1 MALHTLIKPI
11 LLRNGIR
18 RQSTAATR
26 QKIRNPKRGGQNLS
40 NRHAR
45 LELSL
50 RGRTALES
58 QKEELERTTTSGPSL
73 ARATGGGGAQT
84 FRGIVIPVKP
94 REPASDEC
102 CMSGC
107 AVCVY
112 DLYEES
118 LTAYKDSVAKVK
130 GTLTSMGVPENDW
143 PGSLTEGGNSIP
155 RKKDVT
161 LSAFEE
167 MERRLEAKRKG
178 AVEGSPP
185 SS

>member
-1 MALHTLIKPI
+1 MLLNTLIKNN
-11 LLRNGIR
+11 LLPRNANR
-18 RQSTAATR
+18 WYSAATR
-26 QKIRNPKRGGQNLS
+26 QHIRNPTRGGQNLS
-40 NRHAR
+40 NRYAR

-50 RGRTALES
+50 RGKTALES
-58 QKEELERTTTSGPSL
+58 QKEEFERSTLAGPATTASST
-73 ARATGGGGAQT
+73 TNVQT
-84 FRGIVIPVKP
+84 FRGIVVPMKP

-130 GTLTSMGVPENDW
+130 ATLTSMGVPEQEW
-143 PGSLTEGGNSIP
+143 PGTLREAGNGNRTT
-155 RKKDVT
+155 RKADVT

-167 MERRLEAKRKG
+167 MERRLEAKRLG
-178 AVEGSPP
+178 A
-185 SS
+185 SSS

>member
-1 MALHTLIKPI
+1 MALHTLIKPT
-11 LLRNGIR
+11 LLRSSIR

-26 QKIRNPKRGGQNLS
+26 QQIRNPKRGGQNLS

-73 ARATGGGGAQT
+73 AKATGGRAQT

-107 AVCVY
+107 AICVY

-130 GTLTSMGVPENDW
+130 GTLTSMSVPESDW
-143 PGSLTEGGNSIP
+143 PSSLLEGANSIP

-167 MERRLEAKRKG
+167 MERRLEAKRKD
-178 AVEGSPP
+178 AAEGSPP